1 MSQIQIFDP
10 ALCCSSG
17 VCGTDVDQ
25 SLVTFAADVEWAR
38 QHGAHIERFNLAR
51 QPDAFAGN
59 ATVLQLLQRSGQKVL
74 PVVLVD
80 GEVAMAGRYPE
91 RAELAQWAGVRV
103 ARTIAVTASC
113 CPDPDCC

>member
-1 MSQIQIFDP
+1 MSRIQVFDP

-38 QHGAHIERFNLAR
+38 QHGAQIERFNLGQ

-74 PVVLVD
+74 PVILID
-80 GEVAMAGRYPE
+80 GDVAMAGRYPA
-91 RAELAQWAGVRV
+91 RAELAQWTGIAAPGAIPVV
-103 ARTIAVTASC
+103 AC
-113 CPDPDCC
+113 CTGNDCC

>member
-1 MSQIQIFDP
+1 MSPIQIFDP

-38 QHGAHIERFNLAR
+38 QHGAQIERFNLAQ
-51 QPDAFAGN
+51 QPDAFATN

-80 GEVAMAGRYPE
+80 GEVAMAGRYPA
-91 RAELAQWAGVRV
+91 RAELAQWAGVKGP
-103 ARTIAVTASC
+103 RTIAVAASC
-113 CPDPDCC
+113 CAGPDCC